1 MLRHTFA
8 SQLSLM
14 HSKLRPALP
23 SSCAAWSR
31 HAVLSRND
39 IVRATL
45 LGCPGSERQRKSGAV
60 GERLKE
66 ASCINL
72 SLTTL
77 NHVIMSIC
85 RGQRAPPF
93 RDSALTRLLQVSVFA
108 SSSTLITLTYQV
120 NW

>member
-1 MLRHTFA
+1 M
-8 SQLSLM
+8 
-14 HSKLRPALP
+14 
-23 SSCAAWSR
+23 
-31 HAVLSRND
+31 
-39 IVRATL
+39 
-45 LGCPGSERQRKSGAV
+45 

-93 RDSALTRLLQVSVFA
+93 RDSALTRLLQVCLA
-108 SSSTLITLTYQV
+108 CPAEMTLMWYDAVWAQQTNLLPLQV
-120 NW
+120 ALFMHTGVAAWCNAGLAGRQRQDGHDRKHQPGAGFCS

>member
-1 MLRHTFA
+1 M
-8 SQLSLM
+8 
-14 HSKLRPALP
+14 
-23 SSCAAWSR
+23 
-31 HAVLSRND
+31 
-39 IVRATL
+39 
-45 LGCPGSERQRKSGAV
+45 

-93 RDSALTRLLQVSVFA
+93 RDSVLTRLLQVSA
-108 SSSTLITLTYQV
+108 LSCSSMLSIVLAAATACANFCSALRPRHHFSTRIRPCYSP
-120 NW
+120 

>member
-1 MLRHTFA
+1 
-8 SQLSLM
+8 
-14 HSKLRPALP
+14 
-23 SSCAAWSR
+23 
-31 HAVLSRND
+31 
-39 IVRATL
+39 
-45 LGCPGSERQRKSGAV
+45 V

-93 RDSALTRLLQVSVFA
+93 RDSVLTRLLQVCALGSSCMLFRSSRLQVPPRVSSRHRLVQVGTLAKACA
-108 SSSTLITLTYQV
+108 SMLLSCK
-120 NW
+120 

>member
-1 MLRHTFA
+1 M
-8 SQLSLM
+8 
-14 HSKLRPALP
+14 
-23 SSCAAWSR
+23 
-31 HAVLSRND
+31 
-39 IVRATL
+39 
-45 LGCPGSERQRKSGAV
+45 

-93 RDSALTRLLQVSVFA
+93 RDSALTRLLQVS
-108 SSSTLITLTYQV
+108 LTRTQLP
-120 NW
+120 